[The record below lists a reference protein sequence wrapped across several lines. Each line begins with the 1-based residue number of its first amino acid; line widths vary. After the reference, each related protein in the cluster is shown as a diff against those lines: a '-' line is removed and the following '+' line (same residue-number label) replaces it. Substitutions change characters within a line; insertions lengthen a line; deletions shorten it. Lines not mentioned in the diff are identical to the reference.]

1 VRIAYVAFE
10 AFPNSKGSGT
20 RIRELSRGLAA
31 QGAEVHLVSL
41 SAKPGAGEPPPGVEL
56 RPLKLLEDNLLA
68 RGLAFRGRVLR
79 ELMAIRPD
87 VIHFRGIFE
96 GEAALAYAEQRAVRT
111 LFEVN
116 GLPSV
121 ELGYHYRAV
130 AESQSMQGKLR
141 ELEGRILAGVD
152 CALTQ
157 SQTTLEFLRSRG
169 LPSATAC
176 AVLPNAADPEMFYP
190 AAERAADATAAL
202 RLLYVGATQ
211 AWQGTLE
218 LLMAQRRV
226 LRERPARLVIAGP
239 IRRKWR
245 KQIERLT
252 RRLKLDDTVE
262 LMGALHAEQ
271 LAQQIREADI
281 CLAPLRRDVRNKHQ
295 GCSPIKLFEYMS
307 GGAAVL
313 ATDLPCVREIV
324 TPDVTGELLES
335 PRPKLLADAL
345 LGLASDPARRGRL
358 GHAARQFILDEATWE
373 RRRAALVAYYVD
385 TLLASAA
392 SRASA

>member
-1 VRIAYVAFE
+1 MAYVAFE

-20 RIRELSRGLAA
+20 RIRELSRGLAER
-31 QGAEVHLVSL
+31 GAEVHLVSL
-41 SAKPGAGEPPPGVEL
+41 SAKPGAADPPRGVQL

-87 VIHFRGIFE
+87 VIHFRGVFE

-141 ELEGRILAGVD
+141 DLEGRILAGVN

-157 SQTTLEFLRSRG
+157 SRTTLEFLSSRG
-169 LPSATAC
+169 LPAATPC
-176 AVLPNAADPEMFYP
+176 AVLPNAADPEVFYPSPEADRDP
-190 AAERAADATAAL
+190 AAEP

-211 AWQGTLE
+211 PWQGTLE
-218 LLMAQRRV
+218 LLMAQRRL
-226 LRERPARLVIAGP
+226 LRERPFKLTIAGP

-245 KQIERLT
+245 KQIERLV
-252 RRLKLDDTVE
+252 RRLKLGDSVE
-262 LMGALHAEQ
+262 LAGALHPLA

-307 GGAAVL
+307 SGRAVL

-324 TPDVTGELLES
+324 NPGVTGELLEN

-345 LGLASDPARRGRL
+345 LALADDTARQRSL
-358 GHAARQFILDEATWE
+358 GIAARQYILEQATWD
-373 RRRAALVAYYVD
+373 RRRAALGRYYAD
-385 TLLASAA
+385 TLLAAPAA
-392 SRASA
+392 RASA